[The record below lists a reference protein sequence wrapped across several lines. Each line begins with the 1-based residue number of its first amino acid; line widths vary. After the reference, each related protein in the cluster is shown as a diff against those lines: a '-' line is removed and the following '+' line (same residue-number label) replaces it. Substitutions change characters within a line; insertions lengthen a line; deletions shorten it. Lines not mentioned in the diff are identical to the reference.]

1 MAEVRVLPRDG
12 MPWWVVPLT
21 VARQVRPLLLLL
33 AGMLA
38 WAAVWAVST
47 GDAVPLQMLAQLSG
61 FAVVGVVGSFALH
74 ESAHVVALRPRSGV
88 THVALEQTW
97 LRLSVVPIG
106 RADGRT
112 VVVAALA
119 GPLACVAVG
128 GLGLLA
134 AAALSPVVTL
144 PTAWCWAFVAHALL
158 LLPVFGDGRVVA
170 RAVLPRLAPAV
181 ARPE

>member
-1 MAEVRVLPRDG
+1 MADVRVLPRDG

-21 VARQVRPLLLLL
+21 VVRQARPLLVLL
-33 AGMLA
+33 AGLLA
-38 WAAVWAVST
+38 LAAVWAMTT
-47 GDAVPLQMLAQLSG
+47 GDAASLGLLAQLAG
-61 FAVVGVVGSFALH
+61 FAVVGVVGSFAVH
-74 ESAHVVALRPRSGV
+74 ESAHVVALRPGRGI
-88 THVALEQTW
+88 THVGLEQTW

-134 AAALSPVVTL
+134 AAALTPLVAL
-144 PTAWCWAFVAHALL
+144 PTAWCWAFVAHVAF
-158 LLPVFGDGRVVA
+158 LLPVFGDGRVLA
-170 RAVLPRLAPAV
+170 RAALASMAPVV